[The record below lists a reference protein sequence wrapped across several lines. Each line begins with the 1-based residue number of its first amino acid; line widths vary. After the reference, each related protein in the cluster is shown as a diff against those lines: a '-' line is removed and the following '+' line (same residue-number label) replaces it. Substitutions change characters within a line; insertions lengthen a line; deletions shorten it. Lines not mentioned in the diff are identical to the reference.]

1 MKIKKEIAH
10 INFEW
15 DLLVSHSLEV
25 IIIKFGFI
33 GAGKVGFSLGK
44 YLKENNINISGY
56 YSKSQH
62 SAKEAAIFTNTQQ
75 YNNLEDLIKNSDAIF
90 ITTPDNQITDVW
102 NEVKK
107 LPIKEKLICHCSG
120 SISSEVFSNINN
132 HGAYGYS
139 IHPMFAISDKYNSYK
154 NLPQAFITIEG
165 HKKYTDYF
173 KVLFSSF
180 GNSVAIINKD
190 NKMLYHVAAVTV
202 SNLVLGLI
210 NNGINYLEKCG
221 FTKEMAI
228 KALYPLIEFN
238 LKNIKENGAINSLT
252 GPIERGDLSTVIN
265 HLNVLNE
272 EDKALYKLLS
282 KNILK
287 IAKIKNSNRNY
298 KNLEEYLGE

>member
-1 MKIKKEIAH
+1 MI
-10 INFEW
+10 
-15 DLLVSHSLEV
+15 V
-25 IIIKFGFI
+25 IKFGFI

-44 YLKENNINISGY
+44 YLRENNLEISGY

-62 SAKEAAIFTNTQQ
+62 SSKEAAIFTNTRQ
-75 YNNLEDLIKNSDAIF
+75 YNNLEDLINNSDAIF
-90 ITTPDNQITDVW
+90 ITTPDREISGVW

-154 NLPQAFITIEG
+154 NLSQAFITIEG
-165 HKKYTDYF
+165 HEKHIEYL
-173 KVLFSSF
+173 KVLFSKL
-180 GNSVAIINKD
+180 GNDVAIINKD
-190 NKMLYHVAAVTV
+190 NKALYHAASVTV

-210 NNGINYLEKCG
+210 NNGVNYLEECG

-238 LKNIKENGAINSLT
+238 LKNINERGTINSLT
-252 GPIERGDLSTVIN
+252 GPIERGDLNTVIN
-265 HLNVLNE
+265 HLSVLR
-272 EDKALYKLLS
+272 EDDKELYRLLS

-287 IAKIKNSNRNY
+287 IAKVKNSDRDY

>member
-1 MKIKKEIAH
+1 
-10 INFEW
+10 
-15 DLLVSHSLEV
+15 V

-44 YLKENNINISGY
+44 YLKENSIDISGY

-62 SAKEAAIFTNTQQ
+62 SSKEAAIFTNTRQ

-90 ITTPDNQITDVW
+90 ITTPDNQIADVW

-154 NLPQAFITIEG
+154 DLSQAFITIEG
-165 HKKYTDYF
+165 NEKHIEYLKM
-173 KVLFSSF
+173 LFSHL
-180 GNSVAIINKD
+180 GNDVAIINKE
-190 NKMLYHVAAVTV
+190 NKILYHAASVTV

-210 NNGINYLEKCG
+210 NNGVNYLEECG

-228 KALYPLIEFN
+228 KALYPLIENN
-238 LKNIKENGAINSLT
+238 LRNIKERGAVKSLT

-265 HLNVLNE
+265 HLNVIRE
-272 EDKALYKLLS
+272 EDKELYRLLS

-287 IAKIKNSNRNY
+287 IAKVKNKNRNY

>member
-1 MKIKKEIAH
+1 M
-10 INFEW
+10 
-15 DLLVSHSLEV
+15 

-44 YLKENNINISGY
+44 YLKENNIDISGY

-62 SAKEAAIFTNTQQ
+62 SSKEAAIFTNTRQ

-90 ITTPDNQITDVW
+90 ITTPDNQIADVW
-102 NEVKK
+102 NEIKK

-154 NLPQAFITIEG
+154 NLSQAFITIEG
-165 HKKYTDYF
+165 HEKYIENLRI
-173 KVLFSSF
+173 LFLHL
-180 GNSVAIINKD
+180 GNDVAIIKKENKI
-190 NKMLYHVAAVTV
+190 LYHAASVTV

-210 NNGINYLEKCG
+210 NNSINYLEECG
-221 FTKEMAI
+221 FTQEMAI
-228 KALYPLIEFN
+228 KALYPLIENN
-238 LKNIKENGAINSLT
+238 LRNVKERGAVNSLT

-265 HLNVLNE
+265 HLNVIPE
-272 EDKALYKLLS
+272 EDKELYRLLS

-287 IAKIKNSNRNY
+287 IAKVKNLNRDY
-298 KNLEEYLGE
+298 KNLEEYLGD

>member
-1 MKIKKEIAH
+1 M
-10 INFEW
+10 
-15 DLLVSHSLEV
+15 

-44 YLKENNINISGY
+44 YLKENNIDISGY

-62 SAKEAAIFTNTQQ
+62 SSKEAAIFTNTRQ

-90 ITTPDNQITDVW
+90 ITTPDNQIADVW
-102 NEVKK
+102 NEIKK

-154 NLPQAFITIEG
+154 NLSQAFITIEG
-165 HKKYTDYF
+165 HEKYIENLRI
-173 KVLFSSF
+173 LFLHL
-180 GNSVAIINKD
+180 GNDVAIIKKENKI
-190 NKMLYHVAAVTV
+190 LYHAASVTV

-210 NNGINYLEKCG
+210 NNSINYLEECG
-221 FTKEMAI
+221 FTQEMAI
-228 KALYPLIEFN
+228 KALYPLIENN
-238 LKNIKENGAINSLT
+238 LRNVKERGAVNSLT

-265 HLNVLNE
+265 HLNVIPE
-272 EDKALYKLLS
+272 EDKELYRLLS

-287 IAKIKNSNRNY
+287 IAKIKNQDRDY
-298 KNLEEYLGE
+298 KNLEEYLGD

>member
-1 MKIKKEIAH
+1 M
-10 INFEW
+10 
-15 DLLVSHSLEV
+15 

-44 YLKENNINISGY
+44 YLKENNIDVSGY

-62 SAKEAAIFTNTQQ
+62 SSKEAAIFTNTRQ
-75 YNNLEDLIKNSDAIF
+75 YNKLEDLIKNSDAIF
-90 ITTPDNQITDVW
+90 ITTPDNQIIDVW
-102 NEVKK
+102 NEIKE

-154 NLPQAFITIEG
+154 DLSQAFITIEG
-165 HKKYTDYF
+165 HEKHIKYF
-173 KVLFSSF
+173 KMLFTKL
-180 GNSVAIINKD
+180 GNGVAVISKD
-190 NKMLYHVAAVTV
+190 NKTLYHAASVTV

-210 NNGINYLEKCG
+210 NNGVNYLEECG
-221 FTKEMAI
+221 FTKEMAME
-228 KALYPLIEFN
+228 ALYPLIEFN
-238 LKNIKENGAINSLT
+238 LKNIKERGTVNSLT
-252 GPIERGDLSTVIN
+252 GPIERGDLTTVIN
-265 HLNVLNE
+265 HLNVLRE
-272 EDKALYKLLS
+272 EDKELYRLLS

-287 IAKIKNSNRNY
+287 IAKVKNLERDY

>member
-1 MKIKKEIAH
+1 M
-10 INFEW
+10 
-15 DLLVSHSLEV
+15 

-44 YLKENNINISGY
+44 YLKENNIDISGY

-62 SAKEAAIFTNTQQ
+62 SSKEAAIFTNTRQ

-90 ITTPDNQITDVW
+90 ITTPDNQIADVW
-102 NEVKK
+102 NEIKR
-107 LPIKEKLICHCSG
+107 LPIREKLICHCSG

-154 NLPQAFITIEG
+154 DLSQAFITIEG
-165 HKKYTDYF
+165 NEKHIEYLKM
-173 KVLFSSF
+173 LFSHL
-180 GNSVAIINKD
+180 GNDVAIINKE
-190 NKMLYHVAAVTV
+190 NKILYHAASVTV

-210 NNGINYLEKCG
+210 NNGVNYLEECG

-228 KALYPLIEFN
+228 KALYPLIENN
-238 LKNIKENGAINSLT
+238 LRNIKERGAVSSLT

-265 HLNVLNE
+265 HLNVIRE
-272 EDKALYKLLS
+272 EDKELYRLLS

-287 IAKIKNSNRNY
+287 IAKVKNQDRNY
-298 KNLEEYLGE
+298 KNLEEYLGD

>member
-1 MKIKKEIAH
+1 M
-10 INFEW
+10 
-15 DLLVSHSLEV
+15 

-44 YLKENNINISGY
+44 YLKENNIDVSGY

-62 SAKEAAIFTNTQQ
+62 SSKEAAIFTNTRQ

-90 ITTPDNQITDVW
+90 ITTPDNQIADVW
-102 NEVKK
+102 SEIKR

-132 HGAYGYS
+132 HGAYGYY

-154 NLPQAFITIEG
+154 NLSQAFITIEG
-165 HKKYTDYF
+165 HEKHIKYL
-173 KVLFSSF
+173 KRLFLHL
-180 GNSVAIINKD
+180 GNDVTIINKE
-190 NKMLYHVAAVTV
+190 NKILYHASSVTV

-210 NNGINYLEKCG
+210 NNGINYLEECG
-221 FTKEMAI
+221 FTQEMAI
-228 KALYPLIEFN
+228 KALYPLIENN
-238 LKNIKENGAINSLT
+238 LRNVKERGAVNSLT

-265 HLNVLNE
+265 HLNVIPE
-272 EDKALYKLLS
+272 EDKELYRLLS

-287 IAKIKNSNRNY
+287 IAKIKNQDRDY
-298 KNLEEYLGE
+298 KNLEEYLGD

>member
-1 MKIKKEIAH
+1 M
-10 INFEW
+10 
-15 DLLVSHSLEV
+15 

-44 YLKENNINISGY
+44 YLRKNNIDISGY

-62 SAKEAAIFTNTQQ
+62 SSKEAAIFTNTRQ

-120 SISSEVFSNINN
+120 SISSKIFSNINN

-154 NLPQAFITIEG
+154 DLSQAFITIEG
-165 HKKYTDYF
+165 HKNHIEYLKM
-173 KVLFSSF
+173 LFLHL
-180 GNSVAIINKD
+180 GNDVAIINNE
-190 NKMLYHVAAVTV
+190 NKILYHAAAVTV

-210 NNGINYLEKCG
+210 NNGVNYLESCG
-221 FTKEMAI
+221 FTKEISI
-228 KALYPLIEFN
+228 KALYPLIEYN
-238 LKNIKENGAINSLT
+238 LRNIKERGLVDSLT

-265 HLNVLNE
+265 HLNVIPE
-272 EDKALYKLLS
+272 EDKELYRLLS

-287 IAKIKNSNRNY
+287 IAKVKNRDRDY
-298 KNLEEYLGE
+298 KNLQDYLGD

>member
-1 MKIKKEIAH
+1 M
-10 INFEW
+10 
-15 DLLVSHSLEV
+15 

-44 YLKENNINISGY
+44 YLKENNIDVSGY

-62 SAKEAAIFTNTQQ
+62 SSKEAAIFTNTRQ
-75 YNNLEDLIKNSDAIF
+75 YNNLENLIKNSDAIF
-90 ITTPDNQITDVW
+90 ITTPDNQIADVW
-102 NEVKK
+102 SEIKR

-154 NLPQAFITIEG
+154 NLSQAFITIEG
-165 HKKYTDYF
+165 HEKHIKYL
-173 KVLFSSF
+173 KRLFLHL
-180 GNSVAIINKD
+180 GNDVTIINKE
-190 NKMLYHVAAVTV
+190 NKILYHAASVTV

-210 NNGINYLEKCG
+210 NNGINYLEECG
-221 FTKEMAI
+221 FTQEMAI
-228 KALYPLIEFN
+228 KALYPLIENN
-238 LKNIKENGAINSLT
+238 LRNVKERGAVNSLT

-265 HLNVLNE
+265 HLNVIPE
-272 EDKALYKLLS
+272 ADKELYRLLS

-287 IAKIKNSNRNY
+287 IAKIKNQDRDY
-298 KNLEEYLGE
+298 KNLEEYLGD

>member
-1 MKIKKEIAH
+1 M
-10 INFEW
+10 
-15 DLLVSHSLEV
+15 

-44 YLKENNINISGY
+44 YLKENNIDVSGY

-62 SAKEAAIFTNTQQ
+62 SSKEAATFTNTQQ
-75 YNNLEDLIKNSDAIF
+75 YTNLEDLIKNSDAIF
-90 ITTPDNQITDVW
+90 ITTPDNQIADVW
-102 NEVKK
+102 NEIKR
-107 LPIKEKLICHCSG
+107 LPIREKLICHCSG

-154 NLPQAFITIEG
+154 DLSQAFITIEG
-165 HKKYTDYF
+165 HEKHLENLKR
-173 KVLFSSF
+173 LFLHL
-180 GNSVAIINKD
+180 GNDVAIISKENKV
-190 NKMLYHVAAVTV
+190 LYHAASVTV

-210 NNGINYLEKCG
+210 NNGVNYLEECG

-228 KALYPLIEFN
+228 KALYPLIENN
-238 LKNIKENGAINSLT
+238 LRNIKERGAVSSLT

-265 HLNVLNE
+265 HLNVIRE
-272 EDKALYKLLS
+272 EDKELYRLLS

-287 IAKIKNSNRNY
+287 IAKVKNQDRNY
-298 KNLEEYLGE
+298 KNLEEYLGD

>member
-1 MKIKKEIAH
+1 M
-10 INFEW
+10 
-15 DLLVSHSLEV
+15 

-44 YLKENNINISGY
+44 YLKENNIDISGY

-62 SAKEAAIFTNTQQ
+62 SSKEAAIFTNTRQ

-90 ITTPDNQITDVW
+90 ITTPDNQIADVW
-102 NEVKK
+102 NEIKK

-154 NLPQAFITIEG
+154 DLSQAFITIEG
-165 HKKYTDYF
+165 HEKHLENLKR
-173 KVLFSSF
+173 LFLHL
-180 GNSVAIINKD
+180 GNDVAIISKENKV
-190 NKMLYHVAAVTV
+190 LYHAASVTV

-210 NNGINYLEKCG
+210 NNGVNYLEECG

-228 KALYPLIEFN
+228 KALYPLIENN
-238 LKNIKENGAINSLT
+238 LRNIKERGAVSSLT

-265 HLNVLNE
+265 HLNVIRE
-272 EDKALYKLLS
+272 EDKELYRLLS

-287 IAKIKNSNRNY
+287 IAKVKNQDRNY
-298 KNLEEYLGE
+298 KNLEEYLGD

>member
-1 MKIKKEIAH
+1 M
-10 INFEW
+10 
-15 DLLVSHSLEV
+15 

-44 YLKENNINISGY
+44 YLKENNIDVSGY

-62 SAKEAAIFTNTQQ
+62 SSKEAAIFTNTRQ

-90 ITTPDNQITDVW
+90 ITTPDNQIADVW

-154 NLPQAFITIEG
+154 NLSQAFITIEG
-165 HKKYTDYF
+165 HEKHIKYL
-173 KVLFSSF
+173 KRLFLHL
-180 GNSVAIINKD
+180 GNDVTVINKE
-190 NKMLYHVAAVTV
+190 NKILYHAASVTV

-210 NNGINYLEKCG
+210 NNSINYLEECG
-221 FTKEMAI
+221 FTQEMAI
-228 KALYPLIEFN
+228 KALYPLIENN
-238 LKNIKENGAINSLT
+238 LRNVKERGAVNSLT

-265 HLNVLNE
+265 HLNVIPE
-272 EDKALYKLLS
+272 EDKELYRLLS

-287 IAKIKNSNRNY
+287 IAKVKNLNRDY
-298 KNLEEYLGE
+298 KNLEEYLGD

>member
-1 MKIKKEIAH
+1 M
-10 INFEW
+10 
-15 DLLVSHSLEV
+15 

-44 YLKENNINISGY
+44 YLKENNIDISGY

-62 SAKEAAIFTNTQQ
+62 SSKEAAIFTNTRQ

-90 ITTPDNQITDVW
+90 ITTPDNQIADVW

-154 NLPQAFITIEG
+154 DLSQAFITIEG
-165 HKKYTDYF
+165 HEKHLENLKR
-173 KVLFSSF
+173 LFLHL
-180 GNSVAIINKD
+180 GNDVAIISKENKV
-190 NKMLYHVAAVTV
+190 LYHAASVTV

-210 NNGINYLEKCG
+210 NNGVNYLEECG

-228 KALYPLIEFN
+228 KALYPLIENN
-238 LKNIKENGAINSLT
+238 LRNIKERGAVNSLT

-265 HLNVLNE
+265 HLNVIRE
-272 EDKALYKLLS
+272 EDKELYRLLS
-282 KNILK
+282 KNILR
-287 IAKIKNSNRNY
+287 IAKVKNKNRNY

>member
-1 MKIKKEIAH
+1 M
-10 INFEW
+10 
-15 DLLVSHSLEV
+15 

-90 ITTPDNQITDVW
+90 ITTPDNQIADVW
-102 NEVKK
+102 NEIKK

-154 NLPQAFITIEG
+154 DLSKAFITIEG
-165 HKKYTDYF
+165 HKKYIEYF

-180 GNSVAIINKD
+180 DNSVAIINKD
-190 NKMLYHVAAVTV
+190 NKTLYHAAAVTV

-210 NNGINYLEKCG
+210 NNGINYLEQCG
-221 FTKEMAI
+221 FTKETAI
-228 KALYPLIEFN
+228 NALYPLIEFN
-238 LKNIKENGAINSLT
+238 LKNIKENGIINSLT

-272 EDKALYKLLS
+272 EDKDLYKLLS
-282 KNILK
+282 KNVLK
-287 IAKIKNSNRNY
+287 IAKIKNSDRDY
-298 KNLEEYLGE
+298 KNLEEYLGDE

>member
-1 MKIKKEIAH
+1 M
-10 INFEW
+10 
-15 DLLVSHSLEV
+15 

-44 YLKENNINISGY
+44 YLKENSIDISGY

-62 SAKEAAIFTNTQQ
+62 SSKEAAIFTNTRQ

-90 ITTPDNQITDVW
+90 ITTPDNQIADVW

-154 NLPQAFITIEG
+154 DLSQAFITIEG
-165 HKKYTDYF
+165 NEKHIEYLKM
-173 KVLFSSF
+173 LFSHL
-180 GNSVAIINKD
+180 GNDVAIINKE
-190 NKMLYHVAAVTV
+190 NKILYHAASVTV

-210 NNGINYLEKCG
+210 NNGVNYLEECG

-228 KALYPLIEFN
+228 KALYPLIENN
-238 LKNIKENGAINSLT
+238 LRNIKERGAVKSLT

-265 HLNVLNE
+265 HLNVIRE
-272 EDKALYKLLS
+272 EDKELYRLLS

-287 IAKIKNSNRNY
+287 IAKVKNQDRNY
-298 KNLEEYLGE
+298 KNLEEYLGD

>member
-1 MKIKKEIAH
+1 M
-10 INFEW
+10 
-15 DLLVSHSLEV
+15 

-44 YLKENNINISGY
+44 YLKENSIDISGY

-62 SAKEAAIFTNTQQ
+62 SSKEAAIFTNTRQ

-90 ITTPDNQITDVW
+90 ITTPDNQIADVW
-102 NEVKK
+102 NEIKR
-107 LPIKEKLICHCSG
+107 LPIREKLICHCSG

-154 NLPQAFITIEG
+154 DLSQAFITIEG
-165 HKKYTDYF
+165 HEKHLENLKR
-173 KVLFSSF
+173 LFLHL
-180 GNSVAIINKD
+180 GNDVAIISKENKV
-190 NKMLYHVAAVTV
+190 LYHAASVTV

-210 NNGINYLEKCG
+210 NNGVNYLEECG

-228 KALYPLIEFN
+228 KALYPLIENN
-238 LKNIKENGAINSLT
+238 LRNIKERGAVSSLT

-265 HLNVLNE
+265 HLNVIRE
-272 EDKALYKLLS
+272 EDKELYRLLS

-287 IAKIKNSNRNY
+287 IAKVKNQDRNY
-298 KNLEEYLGE
+298 KNLEEYLGD

>member
-1 MKIKKEIAH
+1 M
-10 INFEW
+10 
-15 DLLVSHSLEV
+15 V
-25 IIIKFGFI
+25 IIKFGFI

-44 YLKENNINISGY
+44 YLQENHINISGY

-102 NEVKK
+102 NEIKK

-120 SISSEVFSNINN
+120 SISSEIFSNINN

-139 IHPMFAISDKYNSYK
+139 IHPMFAISNKYNSYK
-154 NLPQAFITIEG
+154 NLSQAFITIEG
-165 HKKYTDYF
+165 HKKYTEYF

-180 GNSVAIINKD
+180 GNGVAIINKD
-190 NKMLYHVAAVTV
+190 NKTLYHAATVTV

-210 NNGINYLEKCG
+210 NNGINYLQESG

-238 LKNIKENGAINSLT
+238 LKNIKDNGIINSLT

-272 EDKALYKLLS
+272 EDKDLYKLLS

-287 IAKIKNSNRNY
+287 IAKIKNADRDY
-298 KNLEEYLGE
+298 KNLEKYLGEE

>member
-1 MKIKKEIAH
+1 M
-10 INFEW
+10 
-15 DLLVSHSLEV
+15 

-44 YLKENNINISGY
+44 YLKENNIDISGY

-62 SAKEAAIFTNTQQ
+62 SSKEAAIFTNTRQ

-90 ITTPDNQITDVW
+90 ITTPDNQIADVW
-102 NEVKK
+102 NEIKR
-107 LPIKEKLICHCSG
+107 LPIREKLICHCSG

-154 NLPQAFITIEG
+154 DLSQAFITIEG
-165 HKKYTDYF
+165 HEKHLENLKR
-173 KVLFSSF
+173 LFLHL
-180 GNSVAIINKD
+180 GNDVAIISKENKV
-190 NKMLYHVAAVTV
+190 LYHAASVTV

-210 NNGINYLEKCG
+210 NNGVNYLEECG

-228 KALYPLIEFN
+228 KALYPLIENN
-238 LKNIKENGAINSLT
+238 LRNIKERGAVSSLT

-265 HLNVLNE
+265 HLNVIRE
-272 EDKALYKLLS
+272 EDKELYRLLS

-287 IAKIKNSNRNY
+287 IAKVKNQDRNY
-298 KNLEEYLGE
+298 KNLEEYLGD